1 MSHWHLVTEDFPP
14 GFVGGIASWAED
26 LASALVENGETV
38 TVHARRCGDTAEHDH
53 ALPYDIRRMRGRSWS
68 RWRGRWAQLSL
79 AGTLGPGD
87 RVLAATWG
95 MSTQCLGAIK
105 RKGAVLGIAFHGS
118 DLTRLTEAPEDLQ
131 EVVDAATA
139 LLPVSNFLA
148 SELLRLGLVQPG
160 DPRVR
165 VLPIPLAEQPPA
177 RQGTGL
183 VCVARPTPLKGIE
196 RVQALAA
203 ALELPLTLVGPDS
216 SQGGTGL
223 LTRSQT
229 REAMAQAAA
238 AVLLPRTD
246 EDGLGAEGLGI
257 VLLEAAAM
265 GLVVIGCSTGGV
277 PEAVGPGLLVDPDHP
292 DLGAIRAL
300 LRDPQAGVEARS
312 WVRTHHGKSQAVGVL
327 LEALA

>member
-1 MSHWHLVTEDFPP
+1 M
-14 GFVGGIASWAED
+14 
-26 LASALVENGETV
+26 
-38 TVHARRCGDTAEHDH
+38 
-53 ALPYDIRRMRGRSWS
+53 
-68 RWRGRWAQLSL
+68 
-79 AGTLGPGD
+79 
-87 RVLAATWG
+87 LAATWG

-277 PEAVGPGLLVDPDHP
+277 PEAVGPGLLVDPEWRPAPGCAHTTGRVRLWACCSRLWREAAPPVPAPTARPAGTGDPGSPHLPRPGMCWIRGHP
-292 DLGAIRAL
+292 
-300 LRDPQAGVEARS
+300 AR
-312 WVRTHHGKSQAVGVL
+312 
-327 LEALA
+327 